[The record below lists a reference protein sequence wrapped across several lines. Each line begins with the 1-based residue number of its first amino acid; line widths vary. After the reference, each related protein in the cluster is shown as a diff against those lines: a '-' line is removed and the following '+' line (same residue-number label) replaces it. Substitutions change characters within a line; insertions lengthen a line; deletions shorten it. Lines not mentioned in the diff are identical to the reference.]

1 MTTGGG
7 YLQMSD
13 SKNIAGE
20 RKVLTSSD
28 EVRDA
33 AAAIAASAKRS
44 LAIFTHDLEPQVYD
58 QDAFLEPI
66 KHLVLG
72 KSFARVRVLLVDPG
86 RAIKDGNRFVNM
98 ARRLSSYIEF
108 RNVREDY
115 RDNPAAFCIA
125 DDVALMYRLQASRW
139 DGIVDM
145 QAPTIARKYL
155 NFFDEIWHASE
166 VEPEIRELRI

>member
-1 MTTGGG
+1 
-7 YLQMSD
+7 MSG
-13 SKNIAGE
+13 SKSISGE
-20 RKVLTSSD
+20 RRVLTSSD

-33 AAAIAASAKRS
+33 VAAIATVAQRS
-44 LAIFTHDLEPQVYD
+44 LAIFTHDLEPQIYD

-66 KHLVLG
+66 KRLVLG
-72 KSFARVRVLLVDPG
+72 KSFARVRVLLVDPS

-125 DDVALMYRLQASRW
+125 DESALMYRLQATRW

-145 QAPTIARKYL
+145 HDGGIARKYL